1 MAYPYPTYK
10 LIVAIST
17 TIPGHNRHKNPRYCK
32 DTDGNEA
39 LIVEEEADHTE
50 TEHEESEHNH
60 SHEESEEERKTNC
73 HFHAGVE

>member
-1 MAYPYPTYK
+1 M
-10 LIVAIST
+10 
-17 TIPGHNRHKNPRYCK
+17 

-50 TEHEESEHNH
+50 SEHEESEHNH
-60 SHEESEEERKTNC
+60 SHEESEGEEKTNC